1 MKMTKKRLENLR
13 ALKQELET
21 LQKRYI
27 TMPSCEEVGDTA
39 GDYRTGKKRIIQLQ
53 GVSNERY
60 KQLGKK
66 IYLKSEQLA
75 NEIEEL
81 EHFLDDV
88 EDSQM
93 RNILRLYYAEGYTLE
108 EVGEIVGYTSS
119 NIWAKINKFFGKDL
133 KNFKK

>member
-53 GVSNERY
+53 GVSD
-60 KQLGKK
+60 KK
-66 IYLKSEQLA
+66 Y
-75 NEIEEL
+75 EEL
-81 EHFLDDV
+81 GNTISKKTAKLVSEIAALEQFLDGVD
-88 EDSQM
+88 DSNM
-93 RNILRLYYAEGYTLE
+93 RDILRLYYAEGKTLE
-108 EVGEIVGYTSS
+108 QVGAIKGYTPS
-119 NIWAKINKFFGKDL
+119 NIYYKIRNFFEKE
-133 KNFKK
+133 